1 MSKCLDC
8 KWFNPQTY
16 ECIEEVHDT
25 YVDNEACDKF
35 VQRKECKHRY
45 ENCDC
50 NGCSII
56 CHSYPSERGCDFYYE
71 CKLDNRY
78 CDEDCEKHEIR
89 HEIKVLEDE
98 RGKLYDAATAIN
110 LSLARY
116 SDKIIELNEKLK
128 KLENKQEE

>member
-1 MSKCLDC
+1 MSKCKDC
-8 KWFNPQTY
+8 KHFIPLTNECNQVDY
-16 ECIEEVHDT
+16 EINRDDVS
-25 YVDNEACDKF
+25 CDKF

-71 CKLDNRY
+71 CKLDNRS
-78 CDEDCEKHEIR
+78 CDENCEKHEIR

-110 LSLARY
+110 LSLTRY